1 MATLAGCLFPARGC
15 VICDPKV
22 REALNALEMDYLP
35 GHLEANHHKKVM
47 EKIKQAVEDFKDL
60 PIDEDSYMGVVG
72 EGGDRLLDPGKG
84 RVLGLGSRGGAG
96 EKGLNAESPGF
107 GNGKGWDADSGV
119 LQWLANN
126 SSPTFYPAILC
137 NKTTTPRRQ
146 RGGVTLLPDL
156 PLSTGPMGTV
166 VFKTG

>member
-1 MATLAGCLFPARGC
+1 MATLAGCVFPARGC

-22 REALNALEMDYLP
+22 REALNSLEADYLP
-35 GHLEANHHKKVM
+35 GHLEANHQKKVM

-72 EGGDRLLDPGKG
+72 ESGDGLLDPGKG
-84 RVLGLGSRGGAG
+84 RVLGLGSLGGAG
-96 EKGLNAESPGF
+96 EKGLKAQSPRF

-119 LQWLANN
+119 PQRLAN
-126 SSPTFYPAILC
+126 SFPTFYPAILC

-166 VFKTG
+166 VSKAR